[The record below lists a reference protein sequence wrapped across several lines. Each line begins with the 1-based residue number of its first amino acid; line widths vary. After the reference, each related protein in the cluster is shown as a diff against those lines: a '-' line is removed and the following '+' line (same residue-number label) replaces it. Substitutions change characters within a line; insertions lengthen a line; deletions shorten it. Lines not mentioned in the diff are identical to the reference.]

1 MDKEQNSAEL
11 VSSFKRLHH
20 VLKQNIFQSL
30 DKDLKPGPF
39 LVMMHLLRENREHE
53 GGVRVSQIAISV
65 GLTVPGVT
73 QIINAL
79 EKDGLVTRET
89 DRNDRRAVLIHLNNE
104 GKKLMEPALIRSNDL
119 FAGLIDHLGEDDS
132 QELLRLINKTE
143 EYFSSSIR

>member
-1 MDKEQNSAEL
+1 
-11 VSSFKRLHH
+11 
-20 VLKQNIFQSL
+20 
-30 DKDLKPGPF
+30 
-39 LVMMHLLRENREHE
+39 MMHLLRENREHE